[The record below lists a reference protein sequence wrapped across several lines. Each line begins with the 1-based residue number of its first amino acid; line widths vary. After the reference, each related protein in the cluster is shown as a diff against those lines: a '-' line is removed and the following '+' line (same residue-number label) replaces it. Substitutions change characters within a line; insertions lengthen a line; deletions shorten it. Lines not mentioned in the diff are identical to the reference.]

1 VARMKSARSK
11 QDTQIKQDVRH
22 IRSALIDLVGVVNR
36 PQTDAALIKEAG
48 ISLDRA
54 LFPLL
59 VGVERR
65 GPIGVVELADRVG
78 RDYTTVSRQVSKL
91 EMLGLVKRRASDVDA
106 RVREAVITDQGKR
119 MTRAI
124 DTAREKLAAPILAK
138 WTYKDRQDLI
148 RLMRRLVDDL
158 MAWPSLP
165 DRRNRK

>member
-138 WTYKDRQDLI
+138 WTYKDREDLI

>member
-11 QDTQIKQDVRH
+11 QDPQIRQEVRH
-22 IRSALIDLVGVVNR
+22 IRSALIDLAGVVNR